1 MSIVVASQFALK
13 RARRQLENAFRQ
25 GNWQAV
31 RESDIELG
39 ELLNKAFDEKSLDT
53 RALVSEL
60 ETILTLY
67 ADMVAVLPE
76 QRETAFISPKK

>member
-13 RARRQLENAFRQ
+13 RARKQLENAFRQ

-39 ELLNKAFDEKSLDT
+39 KLLNKAFDEKNRDT
-53 RALVSEL
+53 RTLVSEL
-60 ETILTLY
+60 ETILALY
-67 ADMVAVLPE
+67 ADMVALLPE
-76 QRETAFISPKK
+76 QQESAFIRPKK

>member
-13 RARRQLENAFRQ
+13 RARRQLETSFRQ

-31 RESDIELG
+31 RENDIELG
-39 ELLNKAFDEKSLDT
+39 RLLNKAFDEKGRNT

-60 ETILTLY
+60 ENILALY
-67 ADMVAVLPE
+67 ADMVSVLPE
-76 QRETAFISPKK
+76 QQESTFIRPKK

>member
-13 RARRQLENAFRQ
+13 RARRQLENAFNQ

-39 ELLNKAFDEKSLDT
+39 KLLNKTFDEKSLDA

-67 ADMVAVLPE
+67 ADMVAMLPE
-76 QRETAFISPKK
+76 QRDAALISPKK

>member
-13 RARRQLENAFRQ
+13 RARRQLENAFKQ

-39 ELLNKAFDEKSLDT
+39 RLLNKAFDEKSLDT

-60 ETILTLY
+60 EIILTLY
-67 ADMVAVLPE
+67 ADMVATLPE
-76 QRETAFISPKK
+76 QHDAAFISPKK

>member
-1 MSIVVASQFALK
+1 MSIIVASQFALK
-13 RARRQLENAFRQ
+13 RARKQLENAFRQ

-39 ELLNKAFDEKSLDT
+39 KLLNKACDEKSRDT
-53 RALVSEL
+53 RALISEL
-60 ETILTLY
+60 ESILTLY

-76 QRETAFISPKK
+76 QRETAFIHPKK